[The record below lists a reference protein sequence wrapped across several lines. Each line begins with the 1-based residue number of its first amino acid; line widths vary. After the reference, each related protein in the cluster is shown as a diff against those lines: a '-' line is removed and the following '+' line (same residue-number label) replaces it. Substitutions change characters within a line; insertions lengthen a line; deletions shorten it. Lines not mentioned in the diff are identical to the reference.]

1 MKKAMILLMVLLCL
15 TVCVACN
22 DKSENTVAVQSI
34 SVTARG
40 LSDGVLTLSEGDEV
54 ILLSRRS
61 RLRMRAGFR
70 SRVRM
75 HPLQRFPVPEW

>member
-40 LSDGVLTLSEGDEV
+40 LSDGVLTLSKV
-54 ILLSRRS
+54 
-61 RLRMRAGFR
+61 MK
-70 SRVRM
+70 
-75 HPLQRFPVPEW
+75 